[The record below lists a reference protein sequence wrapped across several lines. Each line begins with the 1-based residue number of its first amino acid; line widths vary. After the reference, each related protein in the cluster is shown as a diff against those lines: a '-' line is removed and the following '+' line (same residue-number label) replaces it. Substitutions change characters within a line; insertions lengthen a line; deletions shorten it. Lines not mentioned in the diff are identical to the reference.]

1 MKVNL
6 NFMICVT
13 LELDRVVMTYDII
26 KTPIRREDTS
36 FKSMKT
42 TV

>member
-6 NFMICVT
+6 NFMICVI
-13 LELDRVVMTYDII
+13 LELDRVVMTYNIT
-26 KTPIRREDTS
+26 KTLVRGKDAS
-36 FKSMKT
+36 FKSVKT